1 MSSWSHKRRF
11 YRNSDDQNR
20 WQNGRKT
27 AIPVPATTPPPLGK
41 LIQTVRV
48 KDMVGESKNFI
59 DSAAIRDCE
68 AIASFNWLDKK
79 GSESTILTPGK
90 PPLWTPPVAP
100 TVLKEDKGTY
110 FRDKNAARF
119 PKHPMEPAIV
129 TALGVDRDLPAKL
142 DIMACGST
150 LGNLLRF
157 VCGQDKPFRMLVEKV
172 DNTVFFIRRENS
184 PTELIP
190 DVRGFGHAFPEAYT
204 TWELDVKGSAS
215 HQRILRYTLGGLRIA
230 VRFEADGYIKAP
242 LGKHPVVPLAKAT
255 HLSSEDSLD
264 TLVAALSE
272 NQVSPSSVELS
283 SVELSSIG
291 SSCAVKTKPGGSFI
305 GQEDVFD
312 LKTRSIKSKFVKDHL
327 GEELPRLWV
336 SQIPKFI
343 LAFHASGF
351 FEPQEIEVRDI
362 RAEVTNWEK
371 DHVDDLSRL
380 AALVHRIVAMTSS
393 APSGKLE
400 LCHQTIGELDVREQ
414 LPDAGN
420 VMSTEVRARWGKSAS
435 AIAVGMDSPAVEDRY
450 EDHSSDEDSVS
461 EHQVASG
468 NDGSV
473 RDEGWDFTRSEELD
487 FTACSFDDCGYCGR
501 CSY

>member
-11 YRNSDDQNR
+11 YRNSDEQNR
-20 WQNGRKT
+20 WQNGHKT
-27 AIPVPATTPPPLGK
+27 PIPVPTTTPPPLGK

-48 KDMVGESKNFI
+48 KDLAGESKNFI

-79 GSESTILTPGK
+79 GSESTVLTPGK

-100 TVLKEDKGTY
+100 TVLKEDSGTY
-110 FRDKNAARF
+110 FRDKNAARY
-119 PKHPMEPAIV
+119 PKHPMEAAIV

-157 VCGQDKPFRMLVEKV
+157 VCGQDKPFRMLAEKV

-190 DVRGFGHAFPEAYT
+190 NIRGFGHAFPEAYT

-215 HQRILRYTLGGLRIA
+215 HQRILRYTLGGLKIA
-230 VRFEADGYIKAP
+230 IRFEADGYVKAP
-242 LGKHPVVPLAKAT
+242 LGEHPVVPLAKAT

-283 SVELSSIG
+283 SIA

-305 GQEDVFD
+305 GQEYVFD
-312 LKTRSIKSKFVKDHL
+312 LKTRSIKTKFVKDHL

-351 FEPQEIEVRDI
+351 FKPQEIEVRDI
-362 RAEVTNWEK
+362 RAEVANWEK
-371 DHVDDLSRL
+371 EHVDDLSRL
-380 AALVHRIVAMTSS
+380 AALVHRIIAMTSS
-393 APSGKLE
+393 APGGKLE
-400 LCHQTIGELDVREQ
+400 LCHQTIGELHVREQ
-414 LPDAGN
+414 LPDAGD

-450 EDHSSDEDSVS
+450 EDHSSEEDSIS
-461 EHQVASG
+461 EHQ
-468 NDGSV
+468 
-473 RDEGWDFTRSEELD
+473 LD
-487 FTACSFDDCGYCGR
+487 FTACSFGDCGYCGR